1 MDSYNEKR
9 KLHQSNLL
17 GDYQPPKI
25 VDKVRKV
32 NDLVVSYKG
41 FYFKVDRTTYF
52 NGGTKDVSYHGL
64 CSGMHIHANTK
75 AEIMR
80 KVDRRLAEMIRLYKL
95 ETGFGKRDNPNLKG
109 LLEFDNMPTSEG
121 ASNEII

>member
-1 MDSYNEKR
+1 MESYNEKR
-9 KLHQSNLL
+9 KLHQAILL

-41 FYFKVDRTTYF
+41 FYFKVDRTTFF
-52 NGGTKDVSYHGL
+52 NGGTKDISYHGL

-75 AEIMR
+75 AEIVR
-80 KVDRRLAEMIRLYKL
+80 KVDRRLAEMLRLYKSH
-95 ETGFGKRDNPNLKG
+95 TGFGKRDNPNLKG
-109 LLEFDNMPTSEG
+109 LLEYNTTE
-121 ASNEII
+121 EQH

>member
-1 MDSYNEKR
+1 MESYNEKR
-9 KLHQSNLL
+9 KLHQSILL

-25 VDKVRKV
+25 VDRVRKV

-52 NGGTKDVSYHGL
+52 NGGTKDISYHGL
-64 CSGMHIHANTK
+64 CSGMHIIAHSK

-95 ETGFGKRDNPNLKG
+95 DTGFGKRDNPNLKG
-109 LLEFDNMPTSEG
+109 LLEFNNMPTSEE
-121 ASNEII
+121 AK